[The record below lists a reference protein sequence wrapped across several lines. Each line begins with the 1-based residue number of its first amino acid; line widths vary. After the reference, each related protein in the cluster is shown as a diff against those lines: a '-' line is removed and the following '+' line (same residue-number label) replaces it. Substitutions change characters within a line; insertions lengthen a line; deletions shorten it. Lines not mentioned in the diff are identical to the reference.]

1 MKGSKWLAACAAL
14 ALGVVLPTLAEACPM
29 CFVGSERARIAIFRM
44 TIVMSL
50 LPLGMIGTGVVWL
63 RRGGRAFLSDEF
75 QDRDAYTP
83 PTAETIESAAEDQPH
98 SA

>member
-1 MKGSKWLAACAAL
+1 MKGSKWLAVCAAL
-14 ALGVVLPTLAEACPM
+14 GLGVVLPTLAEACPM

-63 RRGGRAFLSDEF
+63 RRGGRSFLSDEF
-75 QDRDAYTP
+75 EDRDAYTP
-83 PTAETIESAAEDQPH
+83 PKAEAVESVIEDQPH